1 MPLRI
6 YPDRETAGKEL
17 AAALHKRTLKAPV
30 AVLGLPRGGVPVA
43 YPVACALRAPLD
55 VLIVRKIGMPG
66 QPEFAVGALAVGD
79 VLVWDPRFPHAGP
92 EFARAVH
99 DEGMELARRERAY
112 RSGRPP
118 LDLKGRTVVLV
129 DDGLATGLTMVAA
142 VRSAFQ
148 AGAVRVVAAAPVAS
162 TEAVALVEG
171 EGAEVAVLQAPPG
184 LSSIGEWYEQF
195 EQLDDAQV
203 LRFLKNSRSHPV
215 QPV

>member
-1 MPLRI
+1 
-6 YPDRETAGKEL
+6 
-17 AAALHKRTLKAPV
+17 
-30 AVLGLPRGGVPVA
+30 
-43 YPVACALRAPLD
+43 LD